1 MGGAAG
7 TTVSDTGAGFVI
19 TPWKYVAIT
28 VSSSGSPVIITT
40 AIYYDG
46 VTTGIT
52 LSNLNLNGITSLP
65 ATTTSYTTNF
75 IGKGISPVT
84 NDQNLEAHLNDV
96 KIFNSALSSSQVL
109 VQYNSEKCN
118 VYFKFI
124 NLIYLKLLF

>member
-1 MGGAAG
+1 MK
-7 TTVSDTGAGFVI
+7 TTNIQFVSDTTGFTI
-19 TPWKYVAIT
+19 NTWKYVAIT
-28 VSSSGSPVIITT
+28 VSTSGATVTT

-46 VTTGIT
+46 VASNT
-52 LSNLNLNGITSLP
+52 LTPSATAISNLP
-65 ATTTSYTTNF
+65 ATSTNFTMNF
-75 IGKGISPVT
+75 IGKGISPT
-84 NDQNLEAHLNDV
+84 PNDQHLDAQLNDV